1 MTILAIETSCDET
14 AVAILR
20 NENPRSGSK
29 LLASEVASQIAE
41 HEKFGGV
48 VPEVASRNH
57 LAQLPRL
64 LERAIASANIAIDD
78 IDAFAA
84 TSGPGLA
91 SSLLVGNSAAKGL
104 AIGAGKPFL
113 AINHL
118 EGHLLSPFFGRET
131 LAAVEEKSRY
141 AERMSAMTGET
152 PVFQRHVALVVSGG
166 HTLLV
171 NVRGVGDYE
180 ILGRT
185 LDDAAGEAFDKVAK
199 LLGLGYP
206 GGPEIEMR
214 AQEGDAKK
222 FDLPRSMLNSGDLN
236 FSFSG
241 LKTAVRYLLPKVVI
255 PSENASAARTE
266 GSHHESLKVT
276 HRDPS
281 TDARDDRVVNDLCA
295 SFQHAV
301 IDILREKS
309 LRALQQTKSR
319 LLTMSGGVSCN
330 RALRENLRA
339 VCEKSGIEFLVAEPW
354 LCTDNAAMIAFAAIV
369 RFQAEIESSLADE
382 IDPNLALA

>member
-20 NENPRSGSK
+20 GNSSASE
-29 LLASEVASQIAE
+29 LLTSEVASQIAE
-41 HEKFGGV
+41 HERFGGV

-57 LAQLPRL
+57 VAQLPRL
-64 LERAIASANIAIDD
+64 LERAMASAKITINE

-118 EGHLLSPFFGRET
+118 EGHLLSPFLGREKI
-131 LAAVEEKSRY
+131 E
-141 AERMSAMTGET
+141 
-152 PVFQRHVALVVSGG
+152 PNIALIVSGG
-166 HTLLV
+166 HSLLV
-171 NVRGVGDYE
+171 KVQGVGDYE

-214 AQEGDAKK
+214 AQTGNAKK

-241 LKTAVRYLLPKVVI
+241 LKTAVRYLLPAML
-255 PSENASAARTE
+255 SRADTASPARIE
-266 GSHHESLKVT
+266 GSREIKE
-276 HRDPS
+276 
-281 TDARDDRVVNDLCA
+281 DARE
-295 SFQHAV
+295 
-301 IDILREKS
+301 I
-309 LRALQQTKSR
+309 
-319 LLTMSGGVSCN
+319 
-330 RALRENLRA
+330 
-339 VCEKSGIEFLVAEPW
+339 P
-354 LCTDNAAMIAFAAIV
+354 
-369 RFQAEIESSLADE
+369 RF
-382 IDPNLALA
+382 